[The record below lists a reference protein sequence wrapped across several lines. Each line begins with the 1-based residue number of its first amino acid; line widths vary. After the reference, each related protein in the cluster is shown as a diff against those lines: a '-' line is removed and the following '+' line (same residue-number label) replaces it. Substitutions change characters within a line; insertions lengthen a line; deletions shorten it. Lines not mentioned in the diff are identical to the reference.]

1 MLSNEFK
8 INKVDICIYV
18 KNIDKAYA
26 IIYVYVDDMLV
37 LGNNNYTI
45 KFITKMLTNKF
56 DLKDLSITDV
66 ILGIKKFQD
75 I

>member
-18 KNIDKAYA
+18 KNIDKGYA
-26 IIYVYVDDMLV
+26 IIYLYVDDMLV

-56 DLKDLSITDV
+56 DLKDLGITDV

-75 I
+75 F

>member
-1 MLSNEFK
+1 
-8 INKVDICIYV
+8 
-18 KNIDKAYA
+18 
-26 IIYVYVDDMLV
+26 MLV

-56 DLKDLSITDV
+56 DLKDLGITDV

-75 I
+75 IWWIGIVPIW

>member
-1 MLSNEFK
+1 
-8 INKVDICIYV
+8 
-18 KNIDKAYA
+18 
-26 IIYVYVDDMLV
+26 MLV